1 MHRIPS
7 FLCLLVV
14 AGVAGVAAADAPWAS
29 RVDEVFAEYDST
41 QSPGCALGVIQRG
54 ELAYARGYGM
64 ANLEHGVPNDTTT
77 VFRIGSTSKQ
87 FTAMAILLLEQ
98 AGALSLKD
106 DIRKYLPELHE
117 SSPPITIHHLLDHTS
132 GIRDYLTLTWLAGY
146 RDEDYYTDA
155 DVLDLL
161 SRQLATDFESGSS
174 HSYSNSGYF
183 LLSQIVLRVADRS
196 LREYAAESIFAP
208 LGMEHSHFHDDH
220 THLVPRRSA
229 GYAAED
235 EGGFSISQTALEM
248 IGDGGV
254 FTSIEDLVKW
264 DHNFYAPE
272 VGSEAL
278 LERMQTARSTTDGEA
293 LDYALGLVVDEYR
306 GLLRVQHG
314 GAFVG
319 YRAQLTRFPGEH
331 TSVAV
336 LCNLASTNPSRLA
349 LAVADIVLEERLVDP
364 IEATEATEPGAT
376 VGPAETL
383 DSRRWIGA
391 YRQVENGFVVRVE
404 VDADGLAISFPWD
417 ERVALAPLGGS
428 LFVDRED
435 AEGLRLEFA
444 ESGFHRLRRGDDPV
458 VYERVE
464 LGPPERNLERY
475 VGEYS
480 SAEVG
485 ATYRIVLL
493 DGALR
498 LENADTQ
505 RQAPIDAPLE
515 PTLTDAFQLHYLP
528 IEFDRDAAGK
538 ITGFRLSAGRVRNL
552 FFVRR

>member
-1 MHRIPS
+1 MHRILS
-7 FLCLLVV
+7 FLGLLV
-14 AGVAGVAAADAPWAS
+14 VAGVAAADAPWAS

-41 QSPGCALGVIQRG
+41 QSPGCALGVIQGGR
-54 ELAYARGYGM
+54 LAYARGYGM
-64 ANLEHGVPNDTTT
+64 ANLEHGVPIDTTT

-98 AGALSLKD
+98 AGQLSLED
-106 DIRKYLPELHE
+106 DIRKYLPELRE

-132 GIRDYLTLTWLAGY
+132 GIRDYLTLSWLAGY

-161 SRQLATDFESGSS
+161 SRQLGTDFEPGSS

-220 THLVPRRSA
+220 THLVPQRAA

-248 IGDGGV
+248 VGDGGV

-272 VGSEAL
+272 VGNEAL
-278 LERMQTARSTTDGEA
+278 LERMQTARSTTEGKS

-306 GLLRVQHG
+306 GLRRVHHG

-319 YRAQLTRFPGEH
+319 YRAQLTRFPTER
-331 TSVAV
+331 TSIAV
-336 LCNLASTNPSRLA
+336 LCNLASTNPTRLA
-349 LAVADIVLEERLVDP
+349 LAVADVVLEQRLATP
-364 IEATEATEPGAT
+364 LGTAEAPEPGA
-376 VGPAETL
+376 PSEQPPDL
-383 DSRRWIGA
+383 ERWIGA
-391 YRQVENGFVVRVE
+391 YRHIEDGFIARVE
-404 VDADGLAISFPWD
+404 AKGDTLAIFFPWD
-417 ERVALAPLGGS
+417 EEVALASLGGP
-428 LFVDRED
+428 LFGERDD
-435 AEGLRLEFA
+435 PEGLRLEFG
-444 ESGFHRLRRGDDPV
+444 ESGFHRLRKGDDPV

-464 LGPPERNLERY
+464 LAPPGRDLEEY

-485 ATYRIVLL
+485 ATYHVVLS
-493 DGALR
+493 DGELR
-498 LENADTQ
+498 LRNGDSR
-505 RQAPIDAPLE
+505 RQEPIDAPLE
-515 PTLTDAFQLHYLP
+515 PTLEDAFQLHYLP
-528 IEFDRDAAGK
+528 IEFDRDAEGE
-538 ITGFRLSAGRVRNL
+538 ISGFRLSAGRVRNL
-552 FFVRR
+552 FFARR